1 MSHTELKVTR
11 LKNTS
16 IQIVL
21 VQPGQARCACGA
33 LLLKVCAPSSV
44 EIKCRRC
51 GQIAEVRLLQN
62 ITK

>member
-1 MSHTELKVTR
+1 MSHTELKINR
-11 LKNTS
+11 LRNAV
-16 IQIVL
+16 IEIVL
-21 VQPGQARCACGA
+21 AEPGQARCACGA